1 MQTEQ
6 IVMRSDDA
14 RRHALVA
21 AGWVVT
27 SRSWAAELATARV
40 SIDVLSV
47 LTERGRRAGSVREMV
62 DADLGSVL
70 ALDSATLADYPG
82 GVATQHVALTPST
95 ARVTGT
101 RRAFGII
108 DDDGR
113 ALAVTYLD
121 VAGGRAETDFTV
133 VAADHR
139 GRGLGTAV
147 KAASVLT
154 LARDGVEV
162 FRTGGSAEN
171 AAILRANLRLG
182 YVVDEEWLT
191 LSAPDDSRVP
201 GVREAL

>member
-1 MQTEQ
+1 MQAEQ
-6 IVMRSDDA
+6 IVVRSDDA
-14 RRHALVA
+14 RRPALVA

-27 SRSWAAELATARV
+27 SRSWAAELAAARA

-47 LTERGRRAGSVREMV
+47 LTERGRRAGSVREIV
-62 DADLGSVL
+62 DADIGSVL
-70 ALDSATLADYPG
+70 ALDSATLADYPS

-95 ARVTGT
+95 ARATAT
-101 RRAFGII
+101 RRGFGVI

-113 ALAVTYLD
+113 VLAVTYLD
-121 VAGGRAETDFTV
+121 VEGVRAETDFTV

-171 AAILRANLRLG
+171 VAILRANLRLG

-191 LSAPDDSRVP
+191 LSGPDAPRS
-201 GVREAL
+201 